1 MQAKTFI
8 RCASLALVFLGTL
21 GLSGA
26 PAWAQGTAFT
36 YQGHLASGSGG
47 ANGIYDLQF
56 TIYNASSG
64 AGVVAGPLT
73 ASAVA
78 VSNGLFTVVLD
89 PGVGVFTGAER
100 WLGIAVRTNG
110 AGAFTTL
117 APRQRI
123 TAAPYAVMSSN
134 IAGTV
139 APASLPPGG
148 SWALSTT
155 LTLDAGTLAID
166 PVNNRVGIG
175 TSFPAY
181 PLHLQAGQSVAR
193 LDSTANTFGSV
204 IELRNTTASPTYLG
218 AINFNN
224 AAGTYP
230 GQIGYLATNVMVFRT
245 GGAERMRLN
254 DSGRLDITGTYSSVT
269 VNSINHYLGVPY
281 VTGISVTSDSLFN
294 TAISASSDSGNALS
308 ASSSDG
314 LAGLF
319 YGAVQINYASPFS
332 KPQLHLKDPAN
343 NGFSRLRMQTGTR
356 PFWDIAVGGD
366 NSLRFYADGNGD
378 VVTLQTNGQLFVKVL
393 TITGGADIVEP
404 FQMSEP
410 ELSPG
415 AVVVIDEAN
424 PGKLKLSSAPY
435 DRRVAGVISGAGGVR
450 PGLCLRQEG
459 RVEGDQPVALTGR
472 VYVQA
477 DTVNGPIQPGDLL
490 TTSLTPG
497 RAMKVTDHA
506 RAQGA
511 ILGKAMTG
519 LAAGEGLVLV
529 LVSLQ

>member
-166 PVNNRVGIG
+166 GQQPGGHRHVLPGL
-175 TSFPAY
+175 
-181 PLHLQAGQSVAR
+181 PLHQRPAARSR
-193 LDSTANTFGSV
+193 LDSTASV
-204 IELRNTTASPTYLG
+204 RVGNPG
-218 AINFNN
+218 AQ
-224 AAGTYP
+224 YH
-230 GQIGYLATNVMVFRT
+230 
-245 GGAERMRLN
+245 RL
-254 DSGRLDITGTYSSVT
+254 
-269 VNSINHYLGVPY
+269 
-281 VTGISVTSDSLFN
+281 
-294 TAISASSDSGNALS
+294 ALS
-308 ASSSDG
+308 
-314 LAGLF
+314 
-319 YGAVQINYASPFS
+319 
-332 KPQLHLKDPAN
+332 
-343 NGFSRLRMQTGTR
+343 
-356 PFWDIAVGGD
+356 
-366 NSLRFYADGNGD
+366 
-378 VVTLQTNGQLFVKVL
+378 
-393 TITGGADIVEP
+393 
-404 FQMSEP
+404 
-410 ELSPG
+410 
-415 AVVVIDEAN
+415 
-424 PGKLKLSSAPY
+424 
-435 DRRVAGVISGAGGVR
+435 
-450 PGLCLRQEG
+450 
-459 RVEGDQPVALTGR
+459 
-472 VYVQA
+472 
-477 DTVNGPIQPGDLL
+477 
-490 TTSLTPG
+490 
-497 RAMKVTDHA
+497 
-506 RAQGA
+506 
-511 ILGKAMTG
+511 
-519 LAAGEGLVLV
+519 
-529 LVSLQ
+529 